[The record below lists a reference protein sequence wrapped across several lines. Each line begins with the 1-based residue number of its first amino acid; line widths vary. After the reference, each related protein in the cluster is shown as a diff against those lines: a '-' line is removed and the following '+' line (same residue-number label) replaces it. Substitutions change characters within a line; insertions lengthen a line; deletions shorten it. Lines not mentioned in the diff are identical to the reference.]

1 MEVKY
6 NPYDPASAY
15 VLDKESSELICIAER
30 WEKIDPKDGTALGR
44 KIRRQRQLIG
54 WWMEIA
60 ADLSSR
66 AEAKPVKLSPYTAA
80 AQAAAAQKRLKED
93 VAIDRAALQ
102 ARLIEL
108 AQAAKEA

>member
-1 MEVKY
+1 M
-6 NPYDPASAY
+6 
-15 VLDKESSELICIAER
+15 
-30 WEKIDPKDGTALGR
+30 
-44 KIRRQRQLIG
+44 
-54 WWMEIA
+54 
-60 ADLSSR
+60 
-66 AEAKPVKLSPYTAA
+66 KLSPYTAA